1 MKSFIVGVVVGIII
15 STVGFSG
22 VAQIL
27 DHGVNK
33 VKTTSQELASQPLEQ
48 STK

>member
-15 STVGFSG
+15 STVGIGG

-27 DHGVNK
+27 DLGVAK
-33 VKTTSQELASQPLEQ
+33 VKTTSQELAQ
-48 STK
+48 

>member
-1 MKSFIVGVVVGIII
+1 MKTFVFGVVVGIIVA
-15 STVGFSG
+15 TVGFGG

-33 VKTTSQELASQPLEQ
+33 VKATSQELANE
-48 STK
+48 KN

>member
-15 STVGFSG
+15 STVGVGG

-27 DHGVNK
+27 DHGVSK
-33 VKTTSQELASQPLEQ
+33 VKITTQELA
-48 STK
+48 K

>member
-15 STVGFSG
+15 STVGFGG

-27 DHGVNK
+27 DHGVAK
-33 VKTTSQELASQPLEQ
+33 VKTTSQELANEKQ
-48 STK
+48 

>member
-1 MKSFIVGVVVGIII
+1 MKSFIVGVIVGIII

-22 VAQIL
+22 VTQIL

-33 VKTTSQELASQPLEQ
+33 VKTASQELANE
-48 STK
+48 KN

>member
-1 MKSFIVGVVVGIII
+1 MKTFAVGVVVGIIVA
-15 STVGFSG
+15 TVGFGG

-33 VKTTSQELASQPLEQ
+33 VKTTSQELAND
-48 STK
+48 KH

>member
-15 STVGFSG
+15 STVGFGG

-27 DHGVNK
+27 DHGVSK
-33 VKTTSQELASQPLEQ
+33 VKTTSQELAQEP
-48 STK
+48 TK

>member
-15 STVGFSG
+15 STVGVGG

-27 DHGVNK
+27 DHGVDK
-33 VKTTSQELASQPLEQ
+33 VNTTTQELAR
-48 STK
+48 

>member
-15 STVGFSG
+15 STVGVGG

-27 DHGVNK
+27 DHGVSK
-33 VKTTSQELASQPLEQ
+33 VKKTTQELAR
-48 STK
+48 

>member
-15 STVGFSG
+15 STVGYGG

-27 DHGVNK
+27 DHGVNT
-33 VKTTSQELASQPLEQ
+33 VKTTSQELAQ
-48 STK
+48 

>member
-15 STVGFSG
+15 STVGITG

-27 DHGVNK
+27 DHGVAK
-33 VKTTSQELASQPLEQ
+33 VKTTSQELANEKQ
-48 STK
+48 

>member
-15 STVGFSG
+15 STVGVGG

-27 DHGVNK
+27 DHGVTK
-33 VKTTSQELASQPLEQ
+33 VKTTTQDLA
-48 STK
+48 K

>member
-1 MKSFIVGVVVGIII
+1 MKTFVFGVIVGIII

-27 DHGVNK
+27 DHGVSK
-33 VKTTSQELASQPLEQ
+33 VKTTSQELANE
-48 STK
+48 KN